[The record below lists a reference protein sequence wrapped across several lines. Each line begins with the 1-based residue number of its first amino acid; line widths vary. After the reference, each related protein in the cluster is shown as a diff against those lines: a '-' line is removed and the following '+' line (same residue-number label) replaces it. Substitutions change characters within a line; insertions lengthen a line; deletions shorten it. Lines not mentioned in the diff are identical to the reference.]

1 MVGTKLQ
8 KRKGLGFW
16 ERFSTMPL
24 GIPYG
29 KISGDTSLELMAVF
43 LFTCIALK
51 RQEVKRELY
60 KLHVIHFFF

>member
-29 KISGDTSLELMAVF
+29 KHSRKRVF
-43 LFTCIALK
+43 IGLV
-51 RQEVKRELY
+51 E
-60 KLHVIHFFF
+60 